1 LLTIKLLLRKT
12 TLNKRII
19 GFEYMVSEPFSY
31 TIATDVP
38 PLYFNKLFDFIYTQ
52 YLAPQKQRFANLFR
66 ETTPTSNRISYV
78 VLDEQGTQIIKVEVR
93 GKDTV
98 NAIITPLETDI
109 SDTTIKEA
117 RQDVLIATELFE
129 EKARKLTW
137 YFAWREGEE
146 IVPEKVTLHEKS
158 FSRLFLETQVLLTFV
173 FIGLGLV
180 LFFIVLTLYPSA
192 FWAIPIL
199 LIASQFAFVFY
210 SNKIIAR
217 SSDWTITKDNPTIHF
232 LEYQP
237 PIGSLGTLDDYKQI
251 PPERL
256 VELKKEVYEE
266 IKSKRGA
273 IDCREAERIFAK
285 YDVSCRLGS
294 LSAKKINV
302 YELVKKVSDRFGFKV
317 PKIVISNT
325 MVPNAAA
332 SGISPSRGIVLITTG
347 LLVQLEEP
355 EVVSV
360 LGHEFGH
367 LKGRDPLIL
376 FGLLSA
382 EFLFRFYVLL
392 NLFPFIF
399 SPLIFLVYFFA
410 VMTLIF
416 FIAKFFEARADLT
429 SAIMMGQPNVMAR
442 ALEKI
447 GFHRLLFE
455 RVPSFRLQEWVG
467 LDSHP
472 PIYFRVDRLESL
484 GNSTIK
490 HPLIQSIRDVL
501 RGFVA
506 TLKS

>member
-1 LLTIKLLLRKT
+1 MLSASVSFTIET
-12 TLNKRII
+12 Q
-19 GFEYMVSEPFSY
+19 
-31 TIATDVP
+31 VP
-38 PLYFNKLFDFIYTQ
+38 SVYFGKLFDYIYNQ
-52 YLAPQKQRFANLFR
+52 YLVPQKQRFSNLSK
-66 ETTPTSNRISYV
+66 ETTSTSNKISYS
-78 VLDEQGTQIIKVEVR
+78 VLDEQGKQILKVEVT
-93 GKDTV
+93 GTETLNV
-98 NAIITPLETDI
+98 NITPLEMEVQDSTV
-109 SDTTIKEA
+109 SEA
-117 RQDVLIATELFE
+117 RQDVVIAAALFE
-129 EKARKLTW
+129 EKARKVTW

-146 IVPEKVTLHEKS
+146 IVPEKVKLHEKS
-158 FSRLFLETQVLLTFV
+158 FNRLFLETQVLLTFV
-173 FIGLGLV
+173 FIALGMGL
-180 LFFIVLTLYPSA
+180 FIVVLTFYPVY
-192 FWAIPIL
+192 FWSVPII

-217 SSDWTITKDNPTIHF
+217 SGDWTITANNPIIHF

-237 PIGSLGTLDDYKQI
+237 PIGSLGTIDDYKQI
-251 PPERL
+251 PPEQL

-266 IKSKRGA
+266 IIAKRSA
-273 IDCREAERIFAK
+273 IDCQEAEKIFSK
-285 YDVSCRLGS
+285 YNISCRLGS

-302 YELVKKVSDRFGFKV
+302 YELVKKVADRFGFKI

-332 SGISPSRGIVLITTG
+332 SGPSPSRGIVLITTG

-392 NLFPFIF
+392 VLFPFIF
-399 SPLIFLVYFFA
+399 ASLLFFVYFFA

-429 SAIMMGQPNVMAR
+429 SAIMMGQPEVMAR
-442 ALEKI
+442 SLEKI

-455 RVPSFRLQEWVG
+455 RTPSFRLQEWVG

-472 PIYFRVDRLESL
+472 PIYFRVDRLERLS
-484 GNSTIK
+484 SKEIK
-490 HPLIQSIRDVL
+490 HPLIQSVKDVIG
-501 RGFVA
+501 GFFA

>member
-1 LLTIKLLLRKT
+1 
-12 TLNKRII
+12 
-19 GFEYMVSEPFSY
+19 M
-31 TIATDVP
+31 
-38 PLYFNKLFDFIYTQ
+38 
-52 YLAPQKQRFANLFR
+52 
-66 ETTPTSNRISYV
+66 
-78 VLDEQGTQIIKVEVR
+78 VLDTQGRQIIKVEVT
-93 GKDTV
+93 GKDKL
-98 NAIITPLETDI
+98 NATITPIESDVKDTIIT
-109 SDTTIKEA
+109 EA
-117 RQDVLIATELFE
+117 RQDVLIAVELFQ

-137 YFAWREGEE
+137 YFAWREGEK
-146 IVPEKVTLHEKS
+146 IVPEKVILHEKS
-158 FSRLFLETQVLLTFV
+158 FNRLFLETQVLLTFV
-173 FIGLGLV
+173 FIGLGLG
-180 LFFIVLTLYPSA
+180 LFVVVLTFYPA
-192 FWAIPIL
+192 YFWSVPII
-199 LIASQFAFVFY
+199 LIASQFVFVFY

-217 SSDWTITKDNPTIHF
+217 SGDWTITKDNPIIHF

-251 PPERL
+251 PPEQL

-266 IKSKRGA
+266 IIAKHGA
-273 IDCREAERIFAK
+273 IDCQEAEKIFAK
-285 YDVSCRLGS
+285 YNVSCRLGS
-294 LSAKKINV
+294 LSTKKIDV
-302 YELVKKVSDRFGFKV
+302 YELVKKVADRFGYKV

-332 SGISPSRGIVLITTG
+332 SGPSPSRGIVLITTG

-392 NLFPFIF
+392 ALAPFIF
-399 SPLIFLVYFFA
+399 QSLLFFIYFFA

-429 SAIMMGQPNVMAR
+429 SAIMMGQPKVMAR
-442 ALEKI
+442 SLEKI

-455 RVPSFRLQEWVG
+455 RTPSFRLQEWIG

-472 PIYFRVDRLESL
+472 PIYFRVNRLENLSSE
-484 GNSTIK
+484 NIR
-490 HPLIQSIRDVL
+490 HPLLQSIKDVVKGFASTL
-501 RGFVA
+501 RG
-506 TLKS
+506 

>member
-1 LLTIKLLLRKT
+1 
-12 TLNKRII
+12 
-19 GFEYMVSEPFSY
+19 MSSEPLSY
-31 TIATDVP
+31 AIETEVP
-38 PLYFNKLFDFIYTQ
+38 SVYFEKLFDFIYTQ
-52 YLAPQKQRFANLFR
+52 YLLPQKQRFTNVSR
-66 ETTPTSNRISYV
+66 ETTPTKNKIEYA
-78 VLDEQGTQIIKVEVR
+78 VLDIQGRQIIRVQLV
-93 GKDTV
+93 GTDTL
-98 NAIITPLETDI
+98 NATITLLETDI
-109 SDTTIKEA
+109 SEATIKEA
-117 RQDVLIATELFE
+117 RQDLLIATRLFE

-146 IVPEKVTLHEKS
+146 IVPEKVQLHEKS
-158 FSRLFLETQVLLTFV
+158 FNRLFLETQVLLTFV

-180 LFFIVLTLYPSA
+180 LFVVVMTFYPSY
-192 FWAIPIL
+192 FWVVPIL

-217 SSDWTITKDNPTIHF
+217 SSDWTITKENPSIHF

-251 PPERL
+251 PPEQL
-256 VELKKEVYEE
+256 AALKKEVYEE
-266 IKSKRGA
+266 IIAKHGA
-273 IDCREAERIFAK
+273 IDCREAEKIFAK
-285 YDVSCRLGS
+285 YNVSCKLGS
-294 LSAKKINV
+294 LSTKKIDV
-302 YELVKKVSDRFGFKV
+302 YEIVKKVADRFGYKV

-332 SGISPSRGIVLITTG
+332 SGPSPSRGIVLITTG

-392 NLFPFIF
+392 ALFPFIF
-399 SPLIFLVYFFA
+399 SSLLFFVYFFA

-416 FIAKFFEARADLT
+416 FIAKFFEARADLI
-429 SAIMMGQPNVMAR
+429 SAIMMGQPNIMAKS
-442 ALEKI
+442 LEKI

-455 RVPSFRLQEWVG
+455 RTPSFRLQEWVG
-467 LDSHP
+467 LDAHP
-472 PIYFRVDRLESL
+472 PIYFRVDRLETL
-484 GNSTIK
+484 GDATIK
-490 HPLIQSIRDVL
+490 HPLIQSIKDVV

>member
-1 LLTIKLLLRKT
+1 
-12 TLNKRII
+12 
-19 GFEYMVSEPFSY
+19 MVSAPISY
-31 TIATDVP
+31 TIDTEVP
-38 PLYFNKLFDFIYTQ
+38 SIYFEKLFDFIYTQ
-52 YLAPQKQRFANLFR
+52 YLVPQKQRFTNLSR
-66 ETTPTSNRISYV
+66 ETTPTSNKISYV
-78 VLDEQGTQIIKVEVR
+78 VLDSQGRQIIKVEVT
-93 GKDTV
+93 GTDTV
-98 NAIITPLETDI
+98 NATITPLE
-109 SDTTIKEA
+109 SDVSDATVKEA

-129 EKARKLTW
+129 EKARKVTW

-158 FSRLFLETQVLLTFV
+158 FNRLFLETQVLLTFV
-173 FIGLGLV
+173 FIGLGLA
-180 LFFIVLTLYPSA
+180 LFVVVLTFYPSY
-192 FWAIPIL
+192 FWLVPII
-199 LIASQFAFVFY
+199 LIASQFVFVFY

-217 SSDWTITKDNPTIHF
+217 SGDWTITEENPYIQF

-237 PIGSLGTLDDYKQI
+237 PIGSLGTFDDYKQI
-251 PPERL
+251 PPEQL
-256 VELKKEVYEE
+256 VALKKEVYEE
-266 IKSKRGA
+266 IIAKHGA
-273 IDCREAERIFAK
+273 IDCQEAEKIFTK
-285 YDVSCRLGS
+285 YNVSCRLGS
-294 LSAKKINV
+294 LSTKKINV
-302 YELVKKVSDRFGFKV
+302 YELVKKVADRFGYKV

-332 SGISPSRGIVLITTG
+332 SGPSPSRGIVLITTG

-392 NLFPFIF
+392 ALFPFIF
-399 SPLIFLVYFFA
+399 SSLLFFVYFFA

-429 SAIMMGQPNVMAR
+429 SAIMMGQPKIMAR
-442 ALEKI
+442 SLEKI

-455 RVPSFRLQEWVG
+455 RTPSFRLQEWVG

-472 PIYFRVDRLESL
+472 PIYFRVDRLEKL
-484 GNSTIK
+484 GDEKIK
-490 HPLIQSIRDVL
+490 HPLVQSIKDVV
-501 RGFVA
+501 RGFAA
-506 TLKS
+506 TLKG